1 MRFYEAIQA
10 QKKLK
15 DMFPAARTLK
25 RNEEYRLLAIECR
38 KLREKGYTIKQVM
51 EELGATESFV
61 RRHAY

>member
-15 DMFPAARTLK
+15 DMYPAARTLK
-25 RNEEYRLLAIECR
+25 GNKEYRLLAIECR
-38 KLREKGYTIKQVM
+38 KLREQGYTVRQVM

-61 RRHAY
+61 RRHAF